1 MENRKRKINV
11 VKIITIIATI
21 LAIVVSGIT
30 IYNEFIK
37 DDGIYIE
44 QRLSPELMDRL
55 GSGDSGEITIEKG
68 ITIRR
73 DNNDG

>member
-30 IYNEFIK
+30 IYETFKK
-37 DDGIYIE
+37 DDSIYIKQE
-44 QRLSPELMDRL
+44 LSPELMDRL
-55 GSGDSGEITIEKG
+55 GSGGSGEITIEKG

-73 DNNDG
+73 DNG

>member
-1 MENRKRKINV
+1 MDKKKRNL
-11 VKIITIIATI
+11 VKILTIIATI

-30 IYNEFIK
+30 IYKEVIQK
-37 DDGIYIE
+37 DNSIYIKQE
-44 QRLSPELMDRL
+44 LSPEMMDKL

-73 DNNDG
+73 DNG